1 MMKSFEDKTVLITGA
16 SSGIGKAFA
25 QKLAAKKANLI
36 LTARSE
42 TSLREIADNLKVT
55 YGIEVNFFSLD
66 LSQPESAKVLFRRVR
81 ESNLSVDVLIN
92 NAGFGSHGKFLDS
105 KIENY
110 SSMIGLNVNSLMEL
124 CYLFLPEMLEKNDG
138 GI

>member
-1 MMKSFEDKTVLITGA
+1 MKSFEDKTVLITGA

-81 ESNLSVDVLIN
+81 ESNLSVDVLIFLIFFVLIVISQYIFVL
-92 NAGFGSHGKFLDS
+92 FG
-105 KIENY
+105 N
-110 SSMIGLNVNSLMEL
+110 
-124 CYLFLPEMLEKNDG
+124 
-138 GI
+138 